1 MKFFFPF
8 RIFCNLSFFL
18 KKKEKRKGKEKRE
31 KWRNKRNWKTKKNPQ
46 KRNFTFTPFLF
57 PQEKEKKKNLLGNV
71 LLFAPEQGLRSH
83 FSFSNFNSNFTS
95 SKIIHRHTFIR
106 AWSLNLP
113 VLSLCTPIRPSP
125 TRASQPI
132 GDGLDTILEAHC
144 CCCHCRLTSTP
155 LSAKTITPRHN
166 SKRDINRMIMM
177 MMMIMLCGGV
187 VLLVGEWWWWW
198 WW

>member
-1 MKFFFPF
+1 MENKKNQNATLPLPLPF
-8 RIFCNLSFFL
+8 Q
-18 KKKEKRKGKEKRE
+18 KKK
-31 KWRNKRNWKTKKNPQ
+31 
-46 KRNFTFTPFLF
+46 
-57 PQEKEKKKNLLGNV
+57 KKKIYLAM
-71 LLFAPEQGLRSH
+71 FCFCARTGLRS
-83 FSFSNFNSNFTS
+83 FSFSTS
-95 SKIIHRHTFIR
+95 TQTHISKIIHRHTFIR

-177 MMMIMLCGGV
+177 MMIMLCGGV
-187 VLLVGEWWWWW
+187 VLLVGEWWWWCGRRRKIVNGNIDYSDGGA
-198 WW
+198 